1 MKKYIIPLIALTA
14 LTGWGCE
21 EEMVGGDWDYKDA
34 MILVGQELI
43 YAHNHTVELPAQQ
56 CSIDL
61 QIVSEG
67 ISGQSSIDADHFGQN
82 LPDAF
87 SLAPDASSRGR
98 DIRLHRRFLGRRTQ
112 RVAALHANHP
122 DNRYGKPIYHPA
134 NHAVPPLDGKS
145 SGRCRRHHHP
155 AGRSEITNTDYEKD
169 IRHTDCAVGTLELLL

>member
-87 SLAPDASSRGR
+87 SLTLLTPRHEAEIYDYIVDSWGVEHKEWP
-98 DIRLHRRFLGRRTQ
+98 
-112 RVAALHANHP
+112 
-122 DNRYGKPIYHPA
+122 RYRKPFRITAHGKPIYHPA
-134 NHAVPPLDGKS
+134 TAVPPL
-145 SGRCRRHHHP
+145 GRKVLQVGAADITIRQ
-155 AGRSEITNTDYEKD
+155 AGAK
-169 IRHTDCAVGTLELLL
+169 

>member
-87 SLAPDASSRGR
+87 SLTLLTPRHEAEIYDYIVDSWGVEHKEWPRYMQT
-98 DIRLHRRFLGRRTQ
+98 IR
-112 RVAALHANHP
+112 
-122 DNRYGKPIYHPA
+122 YEKPIYHPA

-155 AGRSEITNTDYEKD
+155 AGGSEITNT
-169 IRHTDCAVGTLELLL
+169 

>member
-87 SLAPDASSRGR
+87 SSR
-98 DIRLHRRFLGRRTQ
+98 
-112 RVAALHANHP
+112 
-122 DNRYGKPIYHPA
+122 
-134 NHAVPPLDGKS
+134 S
-145 SGRCRRHHHP
+145 
-155 AGRSEITNTDYEKD
+155 
-169 IRHTDCAVGTLELLL
+169 

>member
-34 MILVGQELI
+34 MILVGQGVDLC
-43 YAHNHTVELPAQQ
+43 AQPHGRTPRTTVLDRSANRLRGNIRTIIDRCRPLRPEPPRCILP
-56 CSIDL
+56 
-61 QIVSEG
+61 
-67 ISGQSSIDADHFGQN
+67 H
-82 LPDAF
+82 
-87 SLAPDASSRGR
+87 APDASSRGR

-155 AGRSEITNTDYEKD
+155 AGGSEITNT
-169 IRHTDCAVGTLELLL
+169 